1 MMQLS
6 VSEVAE
12 ATGARLYA
20 PDQGAG
26 EQIVKG
32 ITWDSREVEAG
43 MVFLAMPGERVD
55 GNDFIV
61 QSIQKGAGAV
71 IATREPDDK
80 LRAIAG
86 EFACPLL
93 IVEDGIAAITALAG
107 YWRGK
112 LPCVVIGVTGSTG
125 KTSTKDYLRSV
136 LSQRYVTVATK
147 GNHNN
152 ELGVPAT
159 VLEAG
164 PDTEALIVEVG
175 MRGLGQIEELC
186 KTVRPN
192 IGVVTNI
199 GVSHLELLGSQ
210 ENIARAKSELL
221 QALPDGKG
229 LAVLN
234 ADDPFTPRL
243 REFGDVDGRG
253 VETRLYGLSEAAE
266 VRASD
271 IAFDDTACAS
281 FELDARG
288 VDVGRVQLAMPGRHN
303 VMNALAAATV
313 GQYLGLTA
321 SEIRAGLEQAKG
333 SGMRLEVERSAA
345 GVTVVN
351 DAYNANPDSMR
362 ASLDTLAHMDCAG
375 KRIAVL
381 GDMGELGEGEREL
394 HASVGAMA
402 ADSSLDLLVCVG
414 RLAKDIAAGAV
425 EHGMDPDHVV
435 EFEDVA
441 GALDYLQGVLAPGDL
456 VLVKASRFMGL
467 ERIVKG
473 ILA

>member
-1 MMQLS
+1 MMQLR
-6 VSEVAE
+6 VSEVTQ

-20 PDQGAG
+20 PDAG
-26 EQIVKG
+26 VGERVVEG
-32 ITWDSREVEAG
+32 LTWDSREVKDG

-55 GNDFIV
+55 GNDYIV
-61 QSIQKGAGAV
+61 PAIQQGAGAV

-93 IVEDGIAAITALAG
+93 IVEDGPAALTALAG
-107 YWRGK
+107 YWRGR
-112 LPCVVIGVTGSTG
+112 LSAVVIGVTGSTG
-125 KTSTKDYLRSV
+125 KTSTKDFLRSV
-136 LSQRYVTVATK
+136 LSQRYVTVATQ

-152 ELGVPAT
+152 EIGVPAT
-159 VLEAG
+159 ILEAG
-164 PDTEALIVEVG
+164 PDTEALVVEVG

-221 QALPDGKG
+221 QALPDKG

-243 REFGDVDGRG
+243 REFGGVDERG
-253 VETRLYGLSEAAE
+253 VETRLYGLDGTADVRAEDISFGEAA
-266 VRASD
+266 
-271 IAFDDTACAS
+271 CAG

-288 VDVGRVQLAMPGRHN
+288 LPAERVQLSMPGRHN
-303 VMNALAAATV
+303 VMNALAAACV
-313 GQYLGLTA
+313 GQYLGLSA
-321 SEIRAGLEQAKG
+321 EEIRAGLEQAKG
-333 SGMRLEVERSAA
+333 SGMRLEVERSAG

-375 KRIAVL
+375 KRVAVL
-381 GDMGELGEGEREL
+381 GDMGELGSDERAL
-394 HASVGAMA
+394 HEKVGALA
-402 ADSSLDLLVCVG
+402 AVSRLDLLVCVG
-414 RLAKDIAAGAV
+414 SLARDIAAGAV
-425 EHGMDPDHVV
+425 AHGMDVADVAC
-435 EFEDVA
+435 FEDVES
-441 GALDYLQGVLAPGDL
+441 ALAYLKDALSEGDL

-473 ILA
+473 ILE